1 MELIQIYAQTV
12 TDPYTEIFY
21 NVPPEELSTI
31 AFEAVTI
38 PERDSFKAGYL
49 LQFIRT
55 MSGESII
62 LGESFLLPINKIFA
76 PRLLPTLEFSHFLF
90 SPVPWLPEIEIIIY
104 KADMPIFFESFAI
117 AATATAT
124 QTINVTTTAQELIPA
139 NASRKGLTIRNP
151 TSRIISVGFS
161 NSLSTTSYYVNIA
174 ANAVYEFQP
183 NYTGGIWF
191 VSTNTAQISYTEFS

>member
-1 MELIQIYAQTV
+1 MELTQVYAQTV
-12 TDPYTEIFY
+12 TELYTEIFY

-31 AFEAVTI
+31 AFKAVTT

-55 MSGESII
+55 ISNQDIVLS
-62 LGESFLLPINKIFA
+62 ESFLLPINKIFA

-90 SPVPWLPEIEIIIY
+90 SPVPWIPEIELIVY
-104 KADMPIFFESFAI
+104 KTDMPIFFESFAV
-117 AATATAT
+117 AATSTAT
-124 QTINVTTTAQELIPA
+124 QTINVTTTPQELIPA

-161 NSLSTTSYYVNIA
+161 NSLSTTNYYVNIA

-191 VSTNTAQISYTEFS
+191 VSTSAAQISYTEFS